1 MIDLLLAPLAAG
13 IIILLTHAYFGL
25 HIIQREVIF
34 VDLALAQI
42 AALGTT
48 VAFLLGAEHGSA
60 TGYVWALGFT
70 LLGALI
76 FSVTRSEDSP
86 VPQEAIIGITYVVA
100 SATVI
105 LLASFTPEG
114 AEHLQ
119 ETLTGSL
126 IWVTW
131 PTIFKVS
138 LSYAAI
144 VAFHYIVRR
153 QMLATSFAPE
163 RQPRLRLWDFVFY
176 ATLGIMIT
184 ASVQIAGVLVVF
196 SILVIPAVIAFFFC
210 RTFVGALLLAWAS
223 GTVAIVMG
231 LGISFTF
238 DLITGPVL
246 VCAFGVVLIVA
257 LAFRPWLGRRVR
269 ESEGRG
275 LLVRSAPPGAV
286 TTPIANDNPHPLK
299 PYPPKLFQGSRT

>member
-1 MIDLLLAPLAAG
+1 MIDLFLTPLAAVM
-13 IIILLTHAYFGL
+13 IILLTHAYFGL

-60 TGYVWALGFT
+60 TGYAWALAFT

-76 FSVTRSEDSP
+76 FSVTRWEDSP

-138 LSYAAI
+138 LSYGAI
-144 VAFHYIVRR
+144 VAFHYLVRR
-153 QMLATSFAPE
+153 QMLAISFEPGQ
-163 RQPRLRLWDFVFY
+163 QPHLRLWDFLFY
-176 ATLGIMIT
+176 ATLGVMIT
-184 ASVQIAGVLVVF
+184 SSVQIAGVLMVF
-196 SILVIPAVIAFFFC
+196 SILVIPAVIGFFFC
-210 RTFVGALLLAWAS
+210 RTFTRALLLAWAS
-223 GTVAIVMG
+223 GTVAILTG
-231 LGISFTF
+231 LGISFKF
-238 DLITGPVL
+238 DLTTGPVL
-246 VCAFGVVLIVA
+246 VCSFGFVLIVA
-257 LAFRPWLGRRVR
+257 LALRPWLGRRVR
-269 ESEGRG
+269 DSGDGGLSVQILAEDPSSSESPE
-275 LLVRSAPPGAV
+275 RS
-286 TTPIANDNPHPLK
+286 
-299 PYPPKLFQGSRT
+299 